1 MKWKNLKLGRKFFVA
16 FGIVLLLLAVVA
28 FWAINGIGGIVS
40 NAGEV
45 IEGNKLRTEMNE
57 KYVQHLQW
65 AGDVAQLLTDDN
77 VTELHVQTDDHQCAF
92 GKWYYGEG
100 RKHAEELAPELKPIF
115 DQFEEPHKALH
126 NSAVKIKNVFQQAS
140 TKLSAKLRQTKSD
153 HLNWAHKLKDYIIE
167 GEAVSSVKVVK
178 NHEIC
183 KFGKW
188 YYSDEMDQFKQNH
201 PGFASIARKVEK
213 PHELLH
219 NSVYEFEKYIKNGQF
234 NQASKYYSNVIEPLA
249 SEVLELIDEMIAWNY
264 ERLAGMQKA
273 NRIYV
278 QETEVHLDEMGT
290 LFTRVINESENY
302 LMTDEVMLQEASQTR
317 SGVIVFSILALIA
330 GIVLAT
336 IIALG
341 IIRPINKG
349 VVFADKISK
358 GNLTAEIDVDQD
370 DEIGQLA
377 RALQNMANKLKEI
390 VDNIMLGAE
399 NIASASQQMSSSSQE
414 MSQGASEQASSAEEV
429 SSSMEEMASN
439 IQQNTDNANETEKIS
454 LKASEDINE
463 GNKAVSNTVV
473 SMRDIADKIGIISEI
488 ARQTNILALNAAVEA
503 ARAGE
508 HGKGFA
514 VVAEEVRKLAA
525 RSQEAAKDIEETSK
539 SSVDIAEKSGK
550 MLEQIVPDI
559 QKTAKLVQE
568 ITAANNEMTGGAGQ
582 VNNAIQQLNQ
592 VTQQNAAASEELAT
606 SSEELSSQADELKNE
621 VAYFDTGKK
630 VSVKRKINKQ
640 KTAKKPANTQ
650 NKTQDSR
657 KTDNKPKPD
666 NHGTGFDLKLDDD
679 NEFEN
684 F

>member
-16 FGIVLLLLAVVA
+16 FGLVIILLAVVA

-100 RKHAEELAPELKPIF
+100 REHAEELAPELKPLF
-115 DQFEEPHKALH
+115 NQFEEPHKALH
-126 NSAVKIKNVFQQAS
+126 NSAVKIKEVFQQADE
-140 TKLSAKLRQTKSD
+140 KLSAMLREAKSD
-153 HLNWAHKLKDYIIE
+153 HLTWAHSVKDYVVR
-167 GEAVSSVKVVK
+167 AVQVNQIKVVK
-178 NHEIC
+178 DHHLC
-183 KFGKW
+183 AFGKW
-188 YYSDEMDQFKQNH
+188 YYSDEMRKFRNQH
-201 PGFASIARKVEK
+201 PSFATIAKDVEEPHKVLHESINTLERYFRNNQIAQAKNYYMNFVK
-213 PHELLH
+213 PQT
-219 NSVYEFEKYIKNGQF
+219 YK
-234 NQASKYYSNVIEPLA
+234 
-249 SEVLELIDEMIAWNY
+249 VLEVIDEMIAWNDK
-264 ERLAGMQKA
+264 RIAGMEEA

-317 SGVIVFSILALIA
+317 SGVIIFSILALIA
-330 GIVLAT
+330 GIILAT

-349 VVFADKISK
+349 VKFADKISK

-377 RALQNMANKLKEI
+377 SALQNMANKLKEI

-439 IQQNTDNANETEKIS
+439 IQQNNDNANETEKIS
-454 LKASEDINE
+454 LKASEDIN
-463 GNKAVSNTVV
+463 
-473 SMRDIADKIGIISEI
+473 
-488 ARQTNILALNAAVEA
+488 
-503 ARAGE
+503 
-508 HGKGFA
+508 
-514 VVAEEVRKLAA
+514 
-525 RSQEAAKDIEETSK
+525 
-539 SSVDIAEKSGK
+539 
-550 MLEQIVPDI
+550 
-559 QKTAKLVQE
+559 
-568 ITAANNEMTGGAGQ
+568 
-582 VNNAIQQLNQ
+582 
-592 VTQQNAAASEELAT
+592 
-606 SSEELSSQADELKNE
+606 
-621 VAYFDTGKK
+621 
-630 VSVKRKINKQ
+630 
-640 KTAKKPANTQ
+640 
-650 NKTQDSR
+650 
-657 KTDNKPKPD
+657 
-666 NHGTGFDLKLDDD
+666 
-679 NEFEN
+679 
-684 F
+684 